1 MIKINNL
8 SFAYGENII
17 FDKFSLEINDR
28 LAFLMG
34 KNGAGKTTL
43 LKLIHGDLKDYS
55 GQIVSDEAYMLS
67 QSFMLFDELS
77 AIENISAAINVSK
90 KEAESLVKTSPFYID
105 GLERK
110 VKDMTTIERQTVEL
124 IAMSLTEKKLIV
136 LDEVSAALDV
146 RTTEKLSRYIKSSY
160 KSFLMVSHDEDFIN
174 SLDAKRVYLDKQKNI
189 LEQNIEHRQKIDS
202 RQNACSS
209 KIIGIYLKDE
219 AKLEMLIKDFTRFAY
234 VPKDVRSALLM
245 GEEAYK
251 NIFIYD
257 ILKNKKRDYLKD
269 AEDFIAKYKLKFK
282 ASDITKTLSGGNLQ
296 KLVFF
301 RELERDEDLY
311 ILYNY
316 KKGMDFEAKALAQE
330 SILKR
335 RDEGKTIYIVSDDY
349 EDLKEDIVDEIKV
362 I

>member
-43 LKLIHGDLKDYS
+43 LKLIHGDLKDYT
-55 GQIVSDEAYMLS
+55 GEIFSDEAYMLS

-77 AIENISAAINVSK
+77 AIENISSAINVSK
-90 KEAESLVKTSPFYID
+90 KEAESLVKTSPFYMG

-124 IAMSLTEKKLIV
+124 IAMSLTDKKLIL
-136 LDEVSAALDV
+136 LDEVSAALDA
-146 RTTEKLSRYIKSSY
+146 RTTEKLIAYIKSSE
-160 KSFLMVSHDEDFIN
+160 KSFLMVSHDEDFIQ
-174 SLDAKRVYLDKQKNI
+174 SFDAKEI
-189 LEQNIEHRQKIDS
+189 LLGKQNIEPRQKIDP

-209 KIIGIYLKDE
+209 KIVGIYLKDE
-219 AKLEMLIKDFTRFAY
+219 KKFEMLIKGFTRFAY

-245 GEEAYK
+245 DEEAYK

-257 ILKNKKRDYLKD
+257 ILKNKKRDYTKD

-301 RELERDEDLY
+301 REMGRDEDLY

-335 RDEGKTIYIVSDDY
+335 RDEGKTIYIVSDDF

>member
-8 SFAYGENII
+8 SFAYGDKII

-43 LKLIHGDLKDYS
+43 LKLIHGDLKDYT
-55 GQIVSDEAYMLS
+55 GEIVSDEAYMLS

-77 AIENISAAINVSK
+77 AIENISSAINVSK
-90 KEAESLVKTSPFYID
+90 KEAESLVSTSPFYMG

-110 VKDMTTIERQTVEL
+110 VKDITTIERQTVEL
-124 IAMSLTEKKLIV
+124 IAMSLTEKKLIL
-136 LDEVSAALDV
+136 LDEVSAALDA
-146 RTTEKLSRYIKSSY
+146 RTTEKLKAYIKSSE
-160 KSFLMVSHDEDFIN
+160 KSFLMVSHDEGFIQSFN
-174 SLDAKRVYLDKQKNI
+174 AKEI
-189 LEQNIEHRQKIDS
+189 LLGKQNIEPRQKIDS
-202 RQNACSS
+202 RQNACGS

-219 AKLEMLIKDFTRFAY
+219 AKLEMLIKGFTRFGY

-245 GEEAYK
+245 DEEAYK

-257 ILKNKKRDYLKD
+257 ILKNKKRDYTKD

-301 RELERDEDLY
+301 REIGRDEDLY

>member
-17 FDKFSLEINDR
+17 FDKFSLEIKDR

-34 KNGAGKTTL
+34 KNGTGKTTL
-43 LKLIHGDLKDYS
+43 LKLIHGDLKDYT
-55 GQIVSDEAYMLS
+55 GEIVSDETYMLS
-67 QSFMLFDELS
+67 QSFMLFDELNGY
-77 AIENISAAINVSK
+77 ENIAIAIDLAE
-90 KEAESLVKTSPFYID
+90 KEVRNLVKTSPFYIN

-124 IAMSLTEKKLIV
+124 IAMSLTEKKLIL
-136 LDEVSAALDV
+136 LDEVSAALDA
-146 RTTEKLSRYIKSSY
+146 RTTEKLKAYIKSSE
-160 KSFLMVSHDEDFIN
+160 KSFLMVSHDEDFIQ
-174 SLDAKRVYLDKQKNI
+174 SFDAKEILLDKQNI
-189 LEQNIEHRQKIDS
+189 EPRQNIDPW
-202 RQNACSS
+202 QNARSS

-219 AKLEMLIKDFTRFAY
+219 AKLEMLIKGFTRFAY
-234 VPKDVRSALLM
+234 VPKDVRSALLLD
-245 GEEAYK
+245 EEAYK

-257 ILKNKKRDYLKD
+257 ILKNKKHDFTKD

-282 ASDITKTLSGGNLQ
+282 SSDITKTLSGGNLQ

-301 RELERDEDLY
+301 RELERDEKLY

-330 SILKR
+330 SILER

>member
-43 LKLIHGDLKDYS
+43 LKLIHGDLKDYT
-55 GQIVSDEAYMLS
+55 GEIVSDEAYMLS

-77 AIENISAAINVSK
+77 AIENIAIAIKVSK
-90 KEAESLVKTSPFYID
+90 KEVESLVKTSPFYID

-110 VKDMTTIERQTVEL
+110 VKDMSTIERQTIEL
-124 IAMSLTEKKLIV
+124 IAMSLSDKKLIL
-136 LDEVSAALDV
+136 LDEVSAALDA
-146 RTTEKLSRYIKSSY
+146 RTTDKLTCYIKSSD
-160 KSFLMVSHDEDFIN
+160 KTFLMVSHDEDFIN
-174 SLDAKRVYLDKQKNI
+174 GFDAKRIYLDKQKNI
-189 LEQNIEHRQKIDS
+189 LEQKIEA
-202 RQNACSS
+202 RQNAHSS

-219 AKLEMLIKDFTRFAY
+219 TRLSELIKGNSRFAY

-245 GEEAYK
+245 DEEAYK

-257 ILKNKKRDYLKD
+257 ILKNKKHDYVKE
-269 AEDFIAKYKLKFK
+269 AEDFIERYKLKFK
-282 ASDITKTLSGGNLQ
+282 ADDITKTLSGGNLQ

-316 KKGMDFEAKALAQE
+316 KKGMDFEAKALAQKE
-330 SILKR
+330 IIRR

>member
-8 SFAYGENII
+8 SFAYGDKII

-43 LKLIHGDLKDYS
+43 LKLIHGDLKDYT
-55 GQIVSDEAYMLS
+55 GEIVSDEAYMLS

-77 AIENISAAINVSK
+77 AIENISSAINVSK
-90 KEAESLVKTSPFYID
+90 KEAESLVSTSPFYMG

-110 VKDMTTIERQTVEL
+110 VKDMSTIERQTIEL
-124 IAMSLTEKKLIV
+124 IAMSLSDKKLIL
-136 LDEVSAALDV
+136 LDEVSAALDAK
-146 RTTEKLSRYIKSSY
+146 TTDKLSRYIKSSD

-174 SLDAKRVYLDKQKNI
+174 SFDAKRIYLDKQKT
-189 LEQNIEHRQKIDS
+189 EAEQKIEA
-202 RQNACSS
+202 RQNAHSS
-209 KIIGIYLKDE
+209 KIIGIYIKDE
-219 AKLEMLIKDFTRFAY
+219 TKLSELIKGFTRFAY
-234 VPKDVRSALLM
+234 VSKDVRSALLM
-245 GEEAYK
+245 DEEAYK

-257 ILKNKKRDYLKD
+257 ILKNKKRDYVKE

-282 ASDITKTLSGGNLQ
+282 AHDITKTLSGGNLQ

-301 RELERDEDLY
+301 RELGRDEDLY

-316 KKGMDFEAKALAQE
+316 KKGMDFEAKALAQKE
-330 SILKR
+330 IIKR
-335 RDEGKTIYIVSDDY
+335 RDEGKAIYIVSDDY

>member
-8 SFAYGENII
+8 SFAYGEKVI

-43 LKLIHGDLKDYS
+43 LKLIHGDLKDYT
-55 GQIVSDEAYMLS
+55 GEIVSDEAYMLS

-77 AIENISAAINVSK
+77 AIENIRAAIKVSK
-90 KEAESLVKTSPFYID
+90 KEVESLVKTSPFYID

-110 VKDMTTIERQTVEL
+110 VKDMSTIERQTIEL
-124 IAMSLTEKKLIV
+124 IAMSLSEKKLIL
-136 LDEVSAALDV
+136 LDEVSAALDAK
-146 RTTEKLSRYIKSSY
+146 TTEKLIDYIKSSD
-160 KSFLMVSHDEDFIN
+160 KCFLMVSHDEDFIN
-174 SLDAKRVYLDKQKNI
+174 SFDAKRIYLDKQKI
-189 LEQNIEHRQKIDS
+189 EAEQKNESDQKS
-202 RQNACSS
+202 HNR
-209 KIIGIYLKDE
+209 KIIGIYLKDDG
-219 AKLEMLIKDFTRFAY
+219 KLSELIKGFTHFAY

-245 GEEAYK
+245 DEEAYK
-251 NIFIYD
+251 NIFIYE
-257 ILKNKKRDYLKD
+257 ILKNKKRDYVKE

-301 RELERDEDLY
+301 RELGRDEDLY

-316 KKGMDFEAKALAQE
+316 KKGMDFEAKALAQKE
-330 SILKR
+330 IVKR

>member
-8 SFAYGENII
+8 SFAYGDKII

-55 GQIVSDEAYMLS
+55 GEIVSDEAYMLS

-77 AIENISAAINVSK
+77 AIENISSAINVSK
-90 KEAESLVKTSPFYID
+90 KEAESLVKTSPFYIG

-124 IAMSLTEKKLIV
+124 IAMSLTEKKLIL
-136 LDEVSAALDV
+136 LDEVSAALDAK
-146 RTTEKLSRYIKSSY
+146 TTDKLSRYIKSSE
-160 KSFLMVSHDEDFIN
+160 KTFLMVSHDEDFIQ
-174 SLDAKRVYLDKQKNI
+174 SFDAKRIYLDKQKNI
-189 LEQNIEHRQKIDS
+189 LEQKIEA
-202 RQNACSS
+202 RQNARSS

-219 AKLEMLIKDFTRFAY
+219 TKLSEFIKGFTRFAY

-245 GEEAYK
+245 DEEAYK

-257 ILKNKKRDYLKD
+257 ILKNKKRDYTKD

-282 ASDITKTLSGGNLQ
+282 TSDITKTLSGGNLQ

-301 RELERDEDLY
+301 REMGRDEDLY

>member
-8 SFAYGENII
+8 SFAYGDKII

-43 LKLIHGDLKDYS
+43 LKLIHGDLKDYT
-55 GQIVSDEAYMLS
+55 GEIVSDEAYMLS

-77 AIENISAAINVSK
+77 AIENISSAINVSK
-90 KEAESLVKTSPFYID
+90 KEAESLVKTSPFYMG

-124 IAMSLTEKKLIV
+124 IAMSLSDKKLIL
-136 LDEVSAALDV
+136 LDEVSAALDAK
-146 RTTEKLSRYIKSSY
+146 TTDKLSRYIKSSD

-174 SLDAKRVYLDKQKNI
+174 SFDAKRIYLDKQKT
-189 LEQNIEHRQKIDS
+189 EAEQKIEA
-202 RQNACSS
+202 RQNAHSS
-209 KIIGIYLKDE
+209 KIIGIYIKDE
-219 AKLEMLIKDFTRFAY
+219 TKLSELIKGFTRFAY
-234 VPKDVRSALLM
+234 VSKDVRSALLM
-245 GEEAYK
+245 DEEAYK

-257 ILKNKKRDYLKD
+257 ILKNKKRDYVKE

-282 ASDITKTLSGGNLQ
+282 AHDITKTLSGGNLQ

-301 RELERDEDLY
+301 RELGRDEDLY

-335 RDEGKTIYIVSDDY
+335 RDAGKTIYIVSDDY

>member
-17 FDKFSLEINDR
+17 FDNFSLEINDR

-43 LKLIHGDLKDYS
+43 LKLIHGDLKDYT
-55 GQIVSDEAYMLS
+55 GEIVSDEAYMLS

-77 AIENISAAINVSK
+77 AIENISSAINVSK
-90 KEAESLVKTSPFYID
+90 KEAESLVSTSPFYMG

-124 IAMSLTEKKLIV
+124 IAMSLTDKKLIL
-136 LDEVSAALDV
+136 LDEVSAALDA
-146 RTTEKLSRYIKSSY
+146 RTTEKLKAYIKSSE
-160 KSFLMVSHDEDFIN
+160 KSFLMVSHDEDFIQ
-174 SLDAKRVYLDKQKNI
+174 SFDAKEILLDKQ
-189 LEQNIEHRQKIDS
+189 NIELRQKIEP
-202 RQNACSS
+202 RQNARSS

-219 AKLEMLIKDFTRFAY
+219 AKLEMLIKGFARFAY

-245 GEEAYK
+245 DEEAYK

-257 ILKNKKRDYLKD
+257 ILKNKKRDFTKD

-301 RELERDEDLY
+301 REMGRDEDLY

-335 RDEGKTIYIVSDDY
+335 RDAGKTIYIVSDDY

>member
-8 SFAYGENII
+8 SFAYGDNII

-43 LKLIHGDLKDYS
+43 LKLIHGDLKDYT
-55 GQIVSDEAYMLS
+55 GEIVSDEAYMLS

-77 AIENISAAINVSK
+77 AIENIRAAINVSK
-90 KEAESLVKTSPFYID
+90 KEVESLVKTSPFYIND
-105 GLERK
+105 LERK
-110 VKDMTTIERQTVEL
+110 VKDMSTIERQTVEL
-124 IAMSLTEKKLIV
+124 IAMSLTDKKLIL
-136 LDEVSAALDV
+136 LDEVSAALDA
-146 RTTEKLSRYIKSSY
+146 RTTEKLIDYIKSSD
-160 KSFLMVSHDEDFIN
+160 KCFLMVSHDEDFIN
-174 SLDAKRVYLDKQKNI
+174 SFDAKKISLDKQKNI
-189 LEQNIEHRQKIDS
+189 LEQKIEAK
-202 RQNACSS
+202 QNADSS

-219 AKLEMLIKDFTRFAY
+219 AKLNALLKDFTRFAY

-245 GEEAYK
+245 DEAAYK

-257 ILKNKKRDYLKD
+257 ILKNKKRDYAKE
-269 AEDFIAKYKLKFK
+269 AEDFIEKYKLKFK
-282 ASDITKTLSGGNLQ
+282 AHDITKTLSGGNLQ

-301 RELERDEDLY
+301 RELGRDEDLY

>member
-8 SFAYGENII
+8 SFAYGDKII

-55 GQIVSDEAYMLS
+55 GEIVSDEAYMLS

-77 AIENISAAINVSK
+77 AIENISSAINVSK
-90 KEAESLVKTSPFYID
+90 KEAESLVKTSPFYIG

-124 IAMSLTEKKLIV
+124 IAMSLSDKKLIL
-136 LDEVSAALDV
+136 LDEVSAALDA
-146 RTTEKLSRYIKSSY
+146 RTTEKLKTYIKGSE
-160 KSFLMVSHDEDFIN
+160 KSFLMVSHDEDFIQ
-174 SLDAKRVYLDKQKNI
+174 SFDAKRVYLDKQKNI
-189 LEQNIEHRQKIDS
+189 LEQKIEA
-202 RQNACSS
+202 RQNAHSS
-209 KIIGIYLKDE
+209 KIIGIYIKDE
-219 AKLEMLIKDFTRFAY
+219 TKLSELINGFTRFAY

-245 GEEAYK
+245 DEEAYK

-257 ILKNKKRDYLKD
+257 ILKNKKRDYTKD

-301 RELERDEDLY
+301 REMGRDENLY

>member
-43 LKLIHGDLKDYS
+43 LKLIHGDLKDYT
-55 GQIVSDEAYMLS
+55 GEIVSDEAYMLS

-77 AIENISAAINVSK
+77 AIENIRAAIKMTK
-90 KEAESLVKTSPFYID
+90 KEVESLVKTSPFYID

-110 VKDMTTIERQTVEL
+110 VKDMSTIERQTIEL
-124 IAMSLTEKKLIV
+124 IAMSLSDKKLIL
-136 LDEVSAALDV
+136 LDEVSAALDA
-146 RTTEKLSRYIKSSY
+146 RTTEKLSRYIKSSDKY
-160 KSFLMVSHDEDFIN
+160 FLMVSHDEDFMN
-174 SLDAKRVYLDKQKNI
+174 SFDAKKILLDKQKNI
-189 LEQNIEHRQKIDS
+189 LEQKIEARK
-202 RQNACSS
+202 NAHSS
-209 KIIGIYLKDE
+209 KIICIYLKDE
-219 AKLEMLIKDFTRFAY
+219 TKLSELIKGNSRFAY

-245 GEEAYK
+245 DEEAYK

-257 ILKNKKRDYLKD
+257 ILKNKKGDYIKE

-282 ASDITKTLSGGNLQ
+282 AHDITKTLSGGNLQ

-301 RELERDEDLY
+301 RELGRDEDLY

-316 KKGMDFEAKALAQE
+316 KKGMDFEAKALAQKE
-330 SILKR
+330 IIRK

>member
-43 LKLIHGDLKDYS
+43 LKLIHGDLKDYT
-55 GQIVSDEAYMLS
+55 GEIVSDEAYMLS

-77 AIENISAAINVSK
+77 AIENISSAINVSK
-90 KEAESLVKTSPFYID
+90 KEAESLVSTSPFYMG

-124 IAMSLTEKKLIV
+124 IAMSLTDKKLIL
-136 LDEVSAALDV
+136 LDEVSAALDA
-146 RTTEKLSRYIKSSY
+146 RTTEKLKTYIKGSD
-160 KSFLMVSHDEDFIN
+160 KSFLMVSHDEDFIQ
-174 SLDAKRVYLDKQKNI
+174 SFDAKEILLDKQ
-189 LEQNIEHRQKIDS
+189 NIEP
-202 RQNACSS
+202 RQNTEPRKDARSS

-245 GEEAYK
+245 DEEAYK

-257 ILKNKKRDYLKD
+257 ILKNKKRDYTKD

-301 RELERDEDLY
+301 REMGRDEDLY

-335 RDEGKTIYIVSDDY
+335 RDEGKSIYIVSDDY

>member
-17 FDKFSLEINDR
+17 FDNFSLEINDR

-55 GQIVSDEAYMLS
+55 GEIVSDEAYMLS

-77 AIENISAAINVSK
+77 AIENISSAINVSK
-90 KEAESLVKTSPFYID
+90 KDAESLVSTSPFYMG

-124 IAMSLTEKKLIV
+124 IAMSLTEKKLIL
-136 LDEVSAALDV
+136 LDEVSAALDA
-146 RTTEKLSRYIKSSY
+146 RTTEKLKAYIKSSD
-160 KSFLMVSHDEDFIN
+160 KSFLMVSHDEDFIQ
-174 SLDAKRVYLDKQKNI
+174 SFDAKEILLDKQNI
-189 LEQNIEHRQKIDS
+189 EPRQNIDPW
-202 RQNACSS
+202 QNARSS

-219 AKLEMLIKDFTRFAY
+219 SKLEMLIKGFTRFAY

-245 GEEAYK
+245 DEEAYK

-257 ILKNKKRDYLKD
+257 ILKNKKRDYTKD

-335 RDEGKTIYIVSDDY
+335 RDEGKIIYIVSDDY

>member
-8 SFAYGENII
+8 SFAYGDKII

-43 LKLIHGDLKDYS
+43 LKLIHGDLKDYT
-55 GQIVSDEAYMLS
+55 GEIVSDEAYMLS

-77 AIENISAAINVSK
+77 AIENISSAINVSK
-90 KEAESLVKTSPFYID
+90 KEVESLVKTSPFYID

-110 VKDMTTIERQTVEL
+110 VKDITTIERQTIEL
-124 IAMSLTEKKLIV
+124 IAMSLSDKKLIL
-136 LDEVSAALDV
+136 LDEVSAALDAK
-146 RTTEKLSRYIKSSY
+146 TTEKLSRYIKSSE
-160 KSFLMVSHDEDFIN
+160 KTFLMVSHDEDFIQ
-174 SLDAKRVYLDKQKNI
+174 SFDAKEILLDKQ
-189 LEQNIEHRQKIDS
+189 NIEPRQKIEP
-202 RQNACSS
+202 RQNAHSS
-209 KIIGIYLKDE
+209 KIIGIYIKDE
-219 AKLEMLIKDFTRFAY
+219 TKLSELIKGFTRFAY

-245 GEEAYK
+245 DEEAYK

-257 ILKNKKRDYLKD
+257 ILKNKKRDYTKD

-301 RELERDEDLY
+301 REMGRDEDLY

-335 RDEGKTIYIVSDDY
+335 RDEGKTIYIVSDDF

>member
-55 GQIVSDEAYMLS
+55 GEIVSDEAYMLS

-77 AIENISAAINVSK
+77 AIENISSAINVSK
-90 KEAESLVKTSPFYID
+90 KEAESLVKTSPFYIG

-110 VKDMTTIERQTVEL
+110 VKDMSTIERQTIEL
-124 IAMSLTEKKLIV
+124 IAMSLSDKKLIL
-136 LDEVSAALDV
+136 LDEVSAALDA
-146 RTTEKLSRYIKSSY
+146 RTTEKLKAYIKSSD
-160 KSFLMVSHDEDFIN
+160 KSFLMVSHDEDFIQ
-174 SLDAKRVYLDKQKNI
+174 SFDAREILLGKQN
-189 LEQNIEHRQKIDS
+189 LNHEQKIEA
-202 RQNACSS
+202 RQDACSS
-209 KIIGIYLKDE
+209 KIIGIYIKDE
-219 AKLEMLIKDFTRFAY
+219 TKLSELIKGFTRFAY

-245 GEEAYK
+245 DEEAYK

-257 ILKNKKRDYLKD
+257 ILKNKKCDYTKE
-269 AEDFIAKYKLKFK
+269 AEDFITKYKLKFK
-282 ASDITKTLSGGNLQ
+282 AHDITKTLSGGNLQ

-335 RDEGKTIYIVSDDY
+335 RDAGKTIYIVSDDY

>member
-17 FDKFSLEINDR
+17 FDNFSLEINDR

-43 LKLIHGDLKDYS
+43 LRLIHGDLKDYT
-55 GQIVSDEAYMLS
+55 GEIVSDEVYMLS

-77 AIENISAAINVSK
+77 AIENISSAINVSK
-90 KEAESLVKTSPFYID
+90 KEAESLVKTSPFYMG

-124 IAMSLTEKKLIV
+124 IAMSLTEKKLIL
-136 LDEVSAALDV
+136 LDEVSAALDA
-146 RTTEKLSRYIKSSY
+146 RTTEKLKAYIKGSE
-160 KSFLMVSHDEDFIN
+160 KSFLMVSHDEDFIQ
-174 SLDAKRVYLDKQKNI
+174 SFDAKKIFLDKQKA
-189 LEQNIEHRQKIDS
+189 EAEQKIEA
-202 RQNACSS
+202 RPNAHSS
-209 KIIGIYLKDE
+209 KIIGIYIKDE
-219 AKLEMLIKDFTRFAY
+219 GKLSELIKGFTRFAY

-245 GEEAYK
+245 DEEAYK

-257 ILKNKKRDYLKD
+257 ILKNKKRDYTKD

-282 ASDITKTLSGGNLQ
+282 AHDITKTLSGGNLQ

-316 KKGMDFEAKALAQE
+316 KKGMDFEAKSLAQE

>member
-55 GQIVSDEAYMLS
+55 GEIVSDEAHMLS

-77 AIENISAAINVSK
+77 AIENISSAINVSK
-90 KEAESLVKTSPFYID
+90 KEAESLVSTSPFYMG

-124 IAMSLTEKKLIV
+124 IAMSLTDKKLIL

-146 RTTEKLSRYIKSSY
+146 RTTEKLKAYIKSSE
-160 KSFLMVSHDEDFIN
+160 KSFLMVSHDEDFIQ
-174 SLDAKRVYLDKQKNI
+174 SFDAKEILLDKQ
-189 LEQNIEHRQKIDS
+189 NIEPRQKIEP
-202 RQNACSS
+202 RQNAHNT

-219 AKLEMLIKDFTRFAY
+219 AKLEMLNKGFTRFAY

-245 GEEAYK
+245 DEEAYK

-257 ILKNKKRDYLKD
+257 ILKNKKRDYTKD

-282 ASDITKTLSGGNLQ
+282 AHDITKTLSGGNLQ

-301 RELERDEDLY
+301 RELGRDEDLY

-349 EDLKEDIVDEIKV
+349 EDLKEDIVNEIKV

>member
-8 SFAYGENII
+8 SFAYGDKII

-55 GQIVSDEAYMLS
+55 GEIVSDEAYMLS

-77 AIENISAAINVSK
+77 AIENISSAINVSK
-90 KEAESLVKTSPFYID
+90 KEAESLVKTSPFYIG

-124 IAMSLTEKKLIV
+124 IAMSLTEKKLIL
-136 LDEVSAALDV
+136 LDEVSAALDAK
-146 RTTEKLSRYIKSSY
+146 TTDKLSRYIKSSE
-160 KSFLMVSHDEDFIN
+160 KTFLMVSHDEDFIQ
-174 SLDAKRVYLDKQKNI
+174 SFDAKRIYLDKQKNI
-189 LEQNIEHRQKIDS
+189 LEQKIEA
-202 RQNACSS
+202 RQNARSS

-219 AKLEMLIKDFTRFAY
+219 TKLSEFIKGFTRFAY

-245 GEEAYK
+245 DEEAYK

-257 ILKNKKRDYLKD
+257 ILKNKKRDYVKE

-301 RELERDEDLY
+301 RELGRDEDLY

-335 RDEGKTIYIVSDDY
+335 RDAGKTIYIVSDDY

>member
-17 FDKFSLEINDR
+17 FDNFSLEINDR

-43 LKLIHGDLKDYS
+43 LKLIHGDLKDYT
-55 GQIVSDEAYMLS
+55 GEIVSDEAYMLS

-77 AIENISAAINVSK
+77 AIENISSAINVKK
-90 KEAESLVKTSPFYID
+90 KEVESLVKTSPFYID

-110 VKDMTTIERQTVEL
+110 VKEMSTIERQTVEL
-124 IAMSLTEKKLIV
+124 IAMSLSDKKLIL
-136 LDEVSAALDV
+136 LDEVSAALDAK
-146 RTTEKLSRYIKSSY
+146 TTEKLSRYIKSSD

-174 SLDAKRVYLDKQKNI
+174 SFDAKRIYLDKQKT
-189 LEQNIEHRQKIDS
+189 EAEQKIEA
-202 RQNACSS
+202 RQNARSS

-219 AKLEMLIKDFTRFAY
+219 AKLEMLINGFTRFAY

-245 GEEAYK
+245 DEEAYK

-257 ILKNKKRDYLKD
+257 ILKNKKRDFTKD

-282 ASDITKTLSGGNLQ
+282 AHDITKTLSGGNLQ

-301 RELERDEDLY
+301 REIGRDEDLY

-316 KKGMDFEAKALAQE
+316 KKGMDFEAKALAQKE
-330 SILKR
+330 IVKR

>member
-8 SFAYGENII
+8 SFAYGEKVI
-17 FDKFSLEINDR
+17 FDKFSLDIDER

-43 LKLIHGDLKDYS
+43 LKLIHGDLKDYN
-55 GQIVSDEAYMLS
+55 GEIVSDEAYMLS

-77 AIENISAAINVSK
+77 AIENIRAAINVSK
-90 KEAESLVKTSPFYID
+90 KEVESLVKTSPFYID

-110 VKDMTTIERQTVEL
+110 VKDMSTIERQTIEL
-124 IAMSLTEKKLIV
+124 IAMSLSDKKLIL
-136 LDEVSAALDV
+136 LDEVSAALDA
-146 RTTEKLSRYIKSSY
+146 RTTDKLTSYIKSSD
-160 KSFLMVSHDEDFIN
+160 KTFLMVSHDEDFIQN
-174 SLDAKRVYLDKQKNI
+174 FDAREIFLDKQKNI
-189 LEQNIEHRQKIDS
+189 LEKNNERDQKS
-202 RQNACSS
+202 HKT
-209 KIIGIYLKDE
+209 KIIGIYIKDE
-219 AKLEMLIKDFTRFAY
+219 TKLSELIKGFTRFAY

-245 GEEAYK
+245 DEEAYK

-257 ILKNKKRDYLKD
+257 ILKNKKCDYTKD

-335 RDEGKTIYIVSDDY
+335 RDAGKTIYIVSDDY

>member
-8 SFAYGENII
+8 SFAYGDKII

-55 GQIVSDEAYMLS
+55 GEIVSDEAYMLS

-77 AIENISAAINVSK
+77 AIENIAIAINVKK
-90 KEAESLVKTSPFYID
+90 KEVESLVKTSPFYIE

-110 VKDMTTIERQTVEL
+110 VKDMTTIERQTAEL
-124 IAMSLTEKKLIV
+124 IAMSLTEKKLIL
-136 LDEVSAALDV
+136 LDEVSAALDAK
-146 RTTEKLSRYIKSSY
+146 TTEKLKAYIKGSE
-160 KSFLMVSHDEDFIN
+160 KSFLMVSHDEDFIQ
-174 SLDAKRVYLDKQKNI
+174 SFDAKEILLDKQ
-189 LEQNIEHRQKIDS
+189 NIEPRQKIDP
-202 RQNACSS
+202 RQNARSS
-209 KIIGIYLKDE
+209 KIIGIYIKDE
-219 AKLEMLIKDFTRFAY
+219 TKLSELIKGFTRFAY

-257 ILKNKKRDYLKD
+257 ILKNKKRDFTKD

-301 RELERDEDLY
+301 RELGRDEDLY

>member
-1 MIKINNL
+1 
-8 SFAYGENII
+8 
-17 FDKFSLEINDR
+17 
-28 LAFLMG
+28 
-34 KNGAGKTTL
+34 
-43 LKLIHGDLKDYS
+43 
-55 GQIVSDEAYMLS
+55 
-67 QSFMLFDELS
+67 
-77 AIENISAAINVSK
+77 
-90 KEAESLVKTSPFYID
+90 ESLVKISPFFIS

-124 IAMSLTEKKLIV
+124 IAMSLTKKKLIL
-136 LDEVSAALDV
+136 LDEVSAALDA
-146 RTTEKLSRYIKSSY
+146 RTTEKLKAYIKGSE
-160 KSFLMVSHDEDFIN
+160 KSFLMVSHDEDFIQ
-174 SLDAKRVYLDKQKNI
+174 SFDAKEILLDKQ
-189 LEQNIEHRQKIDS
+189 NIEPRQKIDP

-209 KIIGIYLKDE
+209 KIIGLYLKDE
-219 AKLEMLIKDFTRFAY
+219 VKLEMLINGFTRFAY
-234 VPKDVRSALLM
+234 VPKDVRSALLLD
-245 GEEAYK
+245 EEAYK

-257 ILKNKKRDYLKD
+257 ILKNKKRDFTKD

-311 ILYNY
+311 FLYNY
-316 KKGMDFEAKALAQE
+316 KKGMDFEAKALAQKE
-330 SILKR
+330 IVKR

>member
-55 GQIVSDEAYMLS
+55 GEIVSYEAYMLS

-77 AIENISAAINVSK
+77 AIENISSAINVSK
-90 KEAESLVKTSPFYID
+90 KEVESLVSTSPFYID

-124 IAMSLTEKKLIV
+124 IAMSLTEKKLIL
-136 LDEVSAALDV
+136 LDEASAALDA
-146 RTTEKLSRYIKSSY
+146 RTTEKLKAYIKSSE
-160 KSFLMVSHDEDFIN
+160 KSFLMVSHNEDFIQ
-174 SLDAKRVYLDKQKNI
+174 SFDAKEILLDKQNINAEQKN
-189 LEQNIEHRQKIDS
+189 ESDQKS
-202 RQNACSS
+202 HNK

-219 AKLEMLIKDFTRFAY
+219 AKLEILIKGFTCFAY

-245 GEEAYK
+245 DEEAYK

-257 ILKNKKRDYLKD
+257 ILKNKKRDYLKE

-301 RELERDEDLY
+301 REIERDEDLY

-316 KKGMDFEAKALAQE
+316 KKGMDFEAKSLAQKE
-330 SILKR
+330 IIKR

>member
-8 SFAYGENII
+8 SFAYGDKII

-55 GQIVSDEAYMLS
+55 GEIVSDEAYMLS

-77 AIENISAAINVSK
+77 AIENISSAINVSK
-90 KEAESLVKTSPFYID
+90 KEAESLVKTSPFYIG

-124 IAMSLTEKKLIV
+124 IAMSLTEKKLIL
-136 LDEVSAALDV
+136 LDEVSAALDAK
-146 RTTEKLSRYIKSSY
+146 TTEKLSRYIKSSE
-160 KSFLMVSHDEDFIN
+160 KTFLMVSHDEDFIQ
-174 SLDAKRVYLDKQKNI
+174 SFDAKKIFLDKQKA
-189 LEQNIEHRQKIDS
+189 ESEQKIEA
-202 RQNACSS
+202 RQNAHSS

-219 AKLEMLIKDFTRFAY
+219 SKLSEFIKGFTRFAY

-245 GEEAYK
+245 DEEAYK

-257 ILKNKKRDYLKD
+257 ILKNKKRDYTKD

-282 ASDITKTLSGGNLQ
+282 TSDITKTLSGGNLQ

-301 RELERDEDLY
+301 REMGRDEDLY

>member
-55 GQIVSDEAYMLS
+55 GEIVSDEAYMLS

-77 AIENISAAINVSK
+77 AIENISSAINVSK
-90 KEAESLVKTSPFYID
+90 KEAESLLKTSPFYMG

-124 IAMSLTEKKLIV
+124 IAMSLTEKKLIL
-136 LDEVSAALDV
+136 LDEVSAALDA
-146 RTTEKLSRYIKSSY
+146 RTTEKLKAYIKSSD
-160 KSFLMVSHDEDFIN
+160 KSFLMVSHDEDFIQ
-174 SLDAKRVYLDKQKNI
+174 SFDAKEI
-189 LEQNIEHRQKIDS
+189 LLGRQNIEPRQKIYS
-202 RQNACSS
+202 RQNARSS

-219 AKLEMLIKDFTRFAY
+219 TKLKMLIKDFTRFAY

-245 GEEAYK
+245 DEEAYK

-257 ILKNKKRDYLKD
+257 ILKNKKRDYPKD

-301 RELERDEDLY
+301 REMGRDEDLY

-335 RDEGKTIYIVSDDY
+335 RDEGKIIYIVSDDY

>member
-8 SFAYGENII
+8 SFAYGEKII

-55 GQIVSDEAYMLS
+55 GEIVSDEAYMLS

-77 AIENISAAINVSK
+77 GYENIAIAINLSK
-90 KEAESLVKTSPFYID
+90 KEALSLVKTSPFYIS

-124 IAMSLTEKKLIV
+124 IAMSLTEKKLIL
-136 LDEVSAALDV
+136 LDEVSAALDA
-146 RTTEKLSRYIKSSY
+146 RTTEKLKVYIKSSE
-160 KSFLMVSHDEDFIN
+160 KSFLMVSHDEDFIQ
-174 SLDAKRVYLDKQKNI
+174 SFDAKEI
-189 LEQNIEHRQKIDS
+189 LLGKQNIETRQKNESDQKS
-202 RQNACSS
+202 HNT

-219 AKLEMLIKDFTRFAY
+219 TKLSELIKGFTRFAY

-245 GEEAYK
+245 DEEAYK

-257 ILKNKKRDYLKD
+257 ILKNKKRDYTKD

-301 RELERDEDLY
+301 REMGRDEDLY

-316 KKGMDFEAKALAQE
+316 KKGMDFEAKAFAQE

-335 RDEGKTIYIVSDDY
+335 RDESKTIYIVSDDY

>member
-8 SFAYGENII
+8 SFAYGEKII
-17 FDKFSLEINDR
+17 FDKFSLVINDR

-43 LKLIHGDLKDYS
+43 LKLIHEDLKDYS
-55 GQIVSDEAYMLS
+55 GEIVSDEAYMLS
-67 QSFMLFDELS
+67 QSFMLFDELNGY
-77 AIENISAAINVSK
+77 ENIAIAINLSK
-90 KEAESLVKTSPFYID
+90 KEALSLVKTSPFYISR
-105 GLERK
+105 LERK

-124 IAMSLTEKKLIV
+124 IAMSLTKNKLIL
-136 LDEVSAALDV
+136 LDEVSAALDA
-146 RTTEKLSRYIKSSY
+146 RTTEKLKAYIKSSDN
-160 KSFLMVSHDEDFIN
+160 SFLMVSHDEDFIQ
-174 SLDAKRVYLDKQKNI
+174 SFDAKEILLDKQNINAEQKN
-189 LEQNIEHRQKIDS
+189 ESDQKS
-202 RQNACSS
+202 HNK

-219 AKLEMLIKDFTRFAY
+219 AKLEMLIKGFTRFAY

-245 GEEAYK
+245 DEEAYK

-257 ILKNKKRDYLKD
+257 ILKNKKRDFTKD
-269 AEDFIAKYKLKFK
+269 AKDFIAKYKLKFK

>member
-8 SFAYGENII
+8 SFAYGDNII

-43 LKLIHGDLKDYS
+43 LKLIHGDLKDYI
-55 GQIVSDEAYMLS
+55 GEIVSDEAFMVS
-67 QSFMLFDELS
+67 QSFMLFDELNGY
-77 AIENISAAINVSK
+77 ENIAIAINMSK
-90 KEAESLVKTSPFYID
+90 KDVKNLVKTSPFHIN

-110 VKDMTTIERQTVEL
+110 VKFMTTIEKQALEL
-124 IAMSLTEKKLIV
+124 ITMSISDKKLIL
-136 LDEVSAALDV
+136 LDEVSAALDA
-146 RTTEKLSRYIKSSY
+146 RTTEKLKAYIKGSE
-160 KSFLMVSHDEDFIN
+160 KSFLMVSHDEDFIQ
-174 SLDAKRVYLDKQKNI
+174 SFDAKEILLGKQNMNR
-189 LEQNIEHRQKIDS
+189 EQKIEP
-202 RQNACSS
+202 RRNAHSS

-245 GEEAYK
+245 DEEAYK

-257 ILKNKKRDYLKD
+257 ILKNKKGDYIKE

-282 ASDITKTLSGGNLQ
+282 SHDITKTLSGGNLQ

-301 RELERDEDLY
+301 RELGRDEDLY

-316 KKGMDFEAKALAQE
+316 KKGMDFEAKALAQKE
-330 SILKR
+330 IVKR
-335 RDEGKTIYIVSDDY
+335 RDEGKSIYIVSDDY
-349 EDLKEDIVDEIKV
+349 EDLKEDIVDEIRV

>member
-55 GQIVSDEAYMLS
+55 GEIVSDEAYMLS

-77 AIENISAAINVSK
+77 AIENISSAINVSK
-90 KEAESLVKTSPFYID
+90 KEAESLVKTSPFYIE

-110 VKDMTTIERQTVEL
+110 VKDMSTIERQTIEL
-124 IAMSLTEKKLIV
+124 IAMSLSDKKLIL
-136 LDEVSAALDV
+136 LDEVSAALDA
-146 RTTEKLSRYIKSSY
+146 RTTEKLKAYIRGSEKN
-160 KSFLMVSHDEDFIN
+160 FLMVSHDEDFIQ
-174 SLDAKRVYLDKQKNI
+174 SFDAKKIFLDKQKA
-189 LEQNIEHRQKIDS
+189 ESEQKIEA
-202 RQNACSS
+202 RQNAHSS
-209 KIIGIYLKDE
+209 KIIGIYIKDE
-219 AKLEMLIKDFTRFAY
+219 TKLSELIKGFTRFAY

-245 GEEAYK
+245 DEEAYK

-257 ILKNKKRDYLKD
+257 ILKNKKRDYVKE

-301 RELERDEDLY
+301 REMGRDEDLY

-316 KKGMDFEAKALAQE
+316 KKGMDFEAKALAQKE
-330 SILKR
+330 IIKR
-335 RDEGKTIYIVSDDY
+335 RDEGKAIYIVSDDY